1 MEERTRRL
9 QILDE
14 AEVAIL
20 FALPSFDDE
29 QRAIYFSL
37 SPQEELLL
45 YGLHSVKSR
54 CHFILQ
60 LGYFKHSYQF
70 FTFNSDEVQKD
81 RHYVQERY
89 FPHESLADV
98 EVTKVTRLKQQQLIL
113 NLFNFRSCGAQD
125 RGILLVKAEQA
136 AKISTKPV
144 YIFRELL
151 EHLSRQRRVTPA
163 YTSLQDIIGRALNS
177 ENARLTGLLE
187 SKLAQA
193 DVAIV
198 QQLLDDS
205 DGLHKVTQ
213 LRRQPKDSSVTEM
226 KLEVQRERELRDVYD
241 LMKRLLP
248 DLGISNESVAHYAS
262 LVDHYSVFRLK
273 RIDRF
278 TAYLYLL
285 CYVRHRYQK
294 LNDNLIISFKHH
306 VKKFVENA
314 EEAAKEQVYAR
325 RVATNQ
331 NLAKAAQVLALV
343 LSDLPAGTPFTEF
356 QAQAFAILERDKLA
370 QVSRH
375 ITDKVVFD
383 EAAFAWDYLD
393 RKAGSFKMHLRH
405 AIKAAEFTG
414 TLQQDPVV
422 QAVDFLRHI
431 FLKERSLGE
440 VGVASF
446 PMRHLSKQA
455 KNYLFAGDAARPLPD
470 RYEFH
475 TYRLLKQGL
484 DAGDIH
490 CKDSVRFRSL
500 EDDLISAARWRSD
513 KASLL
518 AQLELPI
525 LTPPI
530 EEHLAKLKTQLEAR
544 LTEVNQRIAAG
555 DNEHFKLKRRRGQD
569 GFALR
574 YPKSVE
580 QDDVNHPFYTQL
592 KQTDIRSVLEFAQT
606 RCGFMDAFDHVLG
619 HSARS
624 ALDNHTLT
632 ACLIA
637 WGSNMGL
644 GKMGDISDIGF
655 EALANTSRN
664 FVRLETLQ
672 AANDVMSNAV
682 ADLPLF
688 QAFNIGDKVH
698 SSSDG
703 QKFETQLDT
712 FNARYAY
719 KYFGKRKGVVA
730 YTVVANHV
738 PINAFIIGADE
749 HESHYVFD
757 GLFNNSTAIRPNI
770 HSTDTHGTNEL
781 NFALLHVFGY
791 RFAPRYKDV
800 VTKLKT
806 SLYGFHHPS
815 HYPEF
820 LLKPIR
826 KLNEQLIV
834 NEWDNMLRVFV
845 SLAYKSTTQ
854 SVIVGKLS
862 SYLRANTTKRALWEY
877 DNIIKSLYLLDYVDL
892 PVLRQGV
899 QTALNRGEN
908 YHQLKR
914 AVSFANFG
922 RLRYRTE
929 ADQAIWNECAR
940 LITNCVI
947 YFNSSLLTALVDAK
961 EERGDLEAAARLKT
975 VSPVAWQHINFAGRY
990 EFHTVDETVNL
1001 DDLIKNLI

>member
-1 MEERTRRL
+1 MGERTRRL
-9 QILDE
+9 HILDE
-14 AEVAIL
+14 AEVAAL
-20 FALPSFDDE
+20 FNLPSFDDA
-29 QRAIYFSL
+29 QRAVYFSL
-37 SPQEELLL
+37 TAQEELVLH
-45 YGLHSVKSR
+45 GLHSVRSR
-54 CHFILQ
+54 CLFILQ

-70 FTFNSDEVQKD
+70 FTFSSQAVRTDLY
-81 RHYVQERY
+81 HVQERY
-89 FPHESLADV
+89 FPHEIFADV
-98 EVTKVTRLKQQQLIL
+98 EVTRVTRLKQQQLIL
-113 NLFNFRSCGAQD
+113 DLFNFRSCDAQD
-125 RGILLVKAEQA
+125 REILLVKAEQA

-187 SKLAQA
+187 TRLTQDDLKTL
-193 DVAIV
+193 

-205 DGLHKVTQ
+205 DGLHKITQ
-213 LRRQPKDSSVTEM
+213 LRRQPRDSSVMEM
-226 KLEVQRERELRDVYD
+226 KLEVQRERDLRGVYD
-241 LMKRLLP
+241 LMQRLLP
-248 DLGISNESVAHYAS
+248 DLGLSNQSVAHHAS
-262 LVDHYSVFRLK
+262 LVDHYSVYHLK
-273 RIDRF
+273 RLDRF

-306 VKKFVENA
+306 VKKFGENA

-325 RVATNQ
+325 RVETNQ
-331 NLAKAAQVLALV
+331 NLGKAAQVLALV
-343 LSDLPAGTPFTEF
+343 LSDLPTGTRFTEF

-375 ITDKVVFD
+375 IADKVVFD
-383 EAAFAWDYLD
+383 ELAFAWEYLD
-393 RKAGSFKMHLRH
+393 QKASSFKMHLRH
-405 AIKAAEFTG
+405 TIKATEFTSA
-414 TLQQDPVV
+414 LQQDPVV
-422 QAVDFLRHI
+422 QAVNFLRQA

-440 VGVASF
+440 VGASSF

-455 KNYLFAGDAARPLPD
+455 RGYLFEGDASRPLPD

-490 CKDSVRFRSL
+490 CKDSARFRSL
-500 EDDLISAARWRSD
+500 EDDLISAERWRRD
-513 KASLL
+513 KETLL

-525 LTPPI
+525 LTLPV
-530 EEHLAKLKTQLEAR
+530 EEHLAKLRMQLEAR
-544 LTEVNQRIAAG
+544 LTEVNRRIAAD
-555 DNEHFKLKRRRGQD
+555 DNEHFKLKRRRGQN

-574 YPKSVE
+574 YPKPVE
-580 QDDVNHPFYTQL
+580 PDDVNHPFYTQL
-592 KQTDIRSVLEFAQT
+592 KQTDVRAVLEFAQT
-606 RCGFMDAFDHVLG
+606 CCGFMDAFNHVLG
-619 HSARS
+619 YSARS

-688 QAFNIGDKVH
+688 AAFNLGDKIH

-738 PINAFIIGADE
+738 PINACIIGADE

-757 GLFNNSTAIRPNI
+757 GLFNNSTTIKPDI

-791 RFAPRYKDV
+791 QFAPRYKDV
-800 VTKLKT
+800 STKLKT
-806 SLYGFHHPS
+806 SLYGFQHPS
-815 HYPEF
+815 RYTD

-826 KLNEQLIV
+826 KLNETLII
-834 NEWDNMLRVFV
+834 NEWDNILRIFA

-854 SVIVGKLS
+854 SVIIGKLS
-862 SYLRANTTKRALWEY
+862 SYLRTNTTKRALWEY

-929 ADQAIWNECAR
+929 QDQSIWNECAR

-947 YFNSSLLTALVDAK
+947 YFNSSLLTALIDAK
-961 EERGDLEAAARLKT
+961 QQRGDLQAAARLRT

-990 EFHTVDETVNL
+990 EFHTVDETIDL
-1001 DDLIKNLI
+1001 DELIKNLI

>member
-9 QILDE
+9 YILDE
-14 AEVAIL
+14 AEVATL
-20 FALPSFDDE
+20 FELPSFDDE

-37 SPQEELLL
+37 SAQEELLL

-70 FTFNSDEVQKD
+70 FTFSSDEVQTD
-81 RHYVQERY
+81 LYYVQERY

-113 NLFNFRSCGAQD
+113 DLFSFRSCDAQD
-125 RGILLVKAEQA
+125 RGVLLVKAEQA
-136 AKISTKPV
+136 AKISTKPL

-163 YTSLQDIIGRALNS
+163 YASLQDIIGRALNS
-177 ENARLTGLLE
+177 ENVRLTGLLE

-193 DVAIV
+193 DVAVV

-205 DGLHKVTQ
+205 DGLHKITQ

-226 KLEVQRERELRDVYD
+226 KLEVQRERELRGTYE

-343 LSDLPAGTPFTEF
+343 LSDLPAGTPFAEF

-405 AIKAAEFTG
+405 AIKTAEFTG

-422 QAVDFLRHI
+422 QAVDFLRQV

-446 PMRHLSKQA
+446 PTRHLSKQA

-500 EDDLISAARWRSD
+500 EDDLISATRWGSD
-513 KASLL
+513 KATLL

-525 LTPPI
+525 LTTPV
-530 EEHLAKLKTQLEAR
+530 EEHLAKLRTQLEAR

-574 YPKSVE
+574 YPKSAE
-580 QDDVNHPFYTQL
+580 PDDVNHPFYT
-592 KQTDIRSVLEFAQT
+592 
-606 RCGFMDAFDHVLG
+606 
-619 HSARS
+619 
-624 ALDNHTLT
+624 
-632 ACLIA
+632 
-637 WGSNMGL
+637 
-644 GKMGDISDIGF
+644 
-655 EALANTSRN
+655 
-664 FVRLETLQ
+664 
-672 AANDVMSNAV
+672 
-682 ADLPLF
+682 
-688 QAFNIGDKVH
+688 
-698 SSSDG
+698 
-703 QKFETQLDT
+703 
-712 FNARYAY
+712 
-719 KYFGKRKGVVA
+719 
-730 YTVVANHV
+730 
-738 PINAFIIGADE
+738 
-749 HESHYVFD
+749 
-757 GLFNNSTAIRPNI
+757 
-770 HSTDTHGTNEL
+770 
-781 NFALLHVFGY
+781 
-791 RFAPRYKDV
+791 
-800 VTKLKT
+800 
-806 SLYGFHHPS
+806 
-815 HYPEF
+815 
-820 LLKPIR
+820 
-826 KLNEQLIV
+826 
-834 NEWDNMLRVFV
+834 
-845 SLAYKSTTQ
+845 
-854 SVIVGKLS
+854 
-862 SYLRANTTKRALWEY
+862 
-877 DNIIKSLYLLDYVDL
+877 
-892 PVLRQGV
+892 
-899 QTALNRGEN
+899 
-908 YHQLKR
+908 
-914 AVSFANFG
+914 
-922 RLRYRTE
+922 
-929 ADQAIWNECAR
+929 
-940 LITNCVI
+940 
-947 YFNSSLLTALVDAK
+947 
-961 EERGDLEAAARLKT
+961 
-975 VSPVAWQHINFAGRY
+975 
-990 EFHTVDETVNL
+990 
-1001 DDLIKNLI
+1001 